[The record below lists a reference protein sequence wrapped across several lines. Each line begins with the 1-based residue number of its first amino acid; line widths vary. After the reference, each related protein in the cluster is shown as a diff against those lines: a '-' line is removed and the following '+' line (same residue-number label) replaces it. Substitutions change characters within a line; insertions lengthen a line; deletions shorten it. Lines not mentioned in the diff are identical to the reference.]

1 MRIHPII
8 VKRLSGNSFKL
19 MNKMHKKVITITISL
34 YELIK
39 FSAISLKGFTL
50 TRYRN
55 LYRLYKD
62 IPIEIAGL
70 LMRFEQKDNQAR
82 KSR

>member
-1 MRIHPII
+1 M
-8 VKRLSGNSFKL
+8 VKTLSGNSFKL
-19 MNKMHKKVITITISL
+19 MSKIDEKVITITVSL
-34 YELIK
+34 YKLIK
-39 FSAISLKGFTL
+39 FSVIFLKGFTL
-50 TRYRN
+50 NRYRN

>member
-19 MNKMHKKVITITISL
+19 MNKMDEKVITITVSV
-34 YELIK
+34 YKLIK
-39 FSAISLKGFTL
+39 FSTTFLKGFTL
-50 TRYRN
+50 SRYRN

-62 IPIEIAGL
+62 ITIEIAGL